1 MGVHHGKCDQAL
13 LNAPRC
19 LSHGIAPLGTLMPL
33 EAFGECYP
41 NGLGKRLS
49 GHGGELTGETV
60 GVGVLDA
67 DGHNSREILHF

>member
-1 MGVHHGKCDQAL
+1 
-13 LNAPRC
+13 
-19 LSHGIAPLGTLMPL
+19 MPL

-67 DGHNSREILHF
+67 DGHNSRNILYF